1 MSLKDKFLG
10 FGKQSNALIA
20 TPRKSRILSALALF
34 LAISAF
40 GAAGVAPM
48 APDAANLPVKSI
60 TETLALPT
68 LEQQV
73 EALSGT
79 PQHYV
84 SEEVIRNGDTLAS
97 LMTRLGVNDDA
108 AANFIK
114 SDATARGVLQLKA
127 GKRVQAKASQDGALE
142 WLTMTVPDPR
152 DNGVKTIEIRRNGS
166 GFKAVDAPAR
176 LETRVEMKSGSIL
189 SSLFAATDAV
199 QIPDNVTMQ
208 LVDMFSTNIDFA
220 SDLKRGD
227 RFNVVYE
234 TLWQNGELVRSGRV
248 LAAEFTNAGK
258 MYQTV
263 WFDDPKSKDGGG
275 YFAFDGTS
283 LKKAFLK
290 SPLEFS
296 RITSGFSMRTHPI
309 SGKWKAHEGVD
320 FAASTGTPIRAA
332 ADGVIDSSGSQNGYG
347 NVVVIKHWNG
357 VTTIYAH
364 MSRFAPGA
372 RKGAKVR
379 QGEVIGFVGSTGWAT
394 GPHLHYEFRV
404 NNQPRNPLTV
414 DVPNPQPLAAAD
426 MQRFRQVTT
435 DMTHRFALLA
445 PEKYDIKL
453 AVK

>member
-10 FGKQSNALIA
+10 FGKQTSLR
-20 TPRKSRILSALALF
+20 TGTSRKSRILSALALF

-60 TETLALPT
+60 IETLALPT

-73 EALSGT
+73 ETLSVT
-79 PQHYV
+79 PQRYV
-84 SEEVIRNGDTLAS
+84 NEEVIRNGDTLAS
-97 LMTRLGVNDDA
+97 LMTRLGVADDA

-127 GKRVQAKASQDGALE
+127 GKRVQAEVSHDGALE
-142 WLTMTVPDPR
+142 WLTMTVPDMR
-152 DNGVKTIEIRRNGS
+152 DNSVKTIEIRRSGA
-166 GFKAVDAPAR
+166 GFKAVDAPAK
-176 LETRVEMKSGSIL
+176 LEARVEMKSGRIL
-189 SSLFAATDAV
+189 SSLFAATDAQ

-220 SDLKRGD
+220 SDLKQGD
-227 RFNVVYE
+227 SFNVVYE
-234 TLWQNGELVRSGRV
+234 TLWQNGELVRTGRV
-248 LAAEFTNAGK
+248 LAAEFINAGK
-258 MYQTV
+258 LYQTV

-275 YFAFDGTS
+275 YFAFDGKS

-296 RITSGFSMRTHPI
+296 RISSGFSMRVHPI

-320 FAASTGTPIRAA
+320 FAASAGTPIRAA
-332 ADGVIDSSGSQNGYG
+332 ADGVVDFSGSQNGYG

-357 VTTIYAH
+357 VTTTYAH
-364 MSRFAPGA
+364 MSRFATGT
-372 RKGAKVR
+372 RRGAKVR

-414 DVPNPQPLAAAD
+414 DMPNPQPLAAAD
-426 MQRFRQVTT
+426 MQRFRQVAA
-435 DMTHRFALLA
+435 DMKHRFALLA
-445 PEKYDIKL
+445 PEKNDVKL
-453 AVK
+453 AAK

>member
-10 FGKQSNALIA
+10 FGKQSNMLAG
-20 TPRKSRILSALALF
+20 TTRKTRILSALALF

-40 GAAGVAPM
+40 GAAGVVPI
-48 APDAANLPVKSI
+48 APDAANLPVRSI

-73 EALSGT
+73 EALSNT
-79 PQHYV
+79 PPHYV

-97 LMTRLGVNDDA
+97 LMTRLGADDEA

-114 SDATARGVLQLKA
+114 SDATARGILQLKA
-127 GKRVQAKASQDGALE
+127 GKRVQAEVREDGALE
-142 WLTMTVPDPR
+142 WLTMTVPDMR
-152 DNGVKTIEIRRNGS
+152 DNSVKTISVRREGN
-166 GFKAVDAPAR
+166 GFKAVDAPAK
-176 LETRVEMKSGSIL
+176 LEARVEMKSGRIM
-189 SSLFAATDAV
+189 SSLFAATDAQ

-220 SDLKRGD
+220 SDLKQGD
-227 RFNVVYE
+227 SFNVVYE
-234 TLWQNGELVRSGRV
+234 TLWQNGELVRTGRV

-275 YFAFDGTS
+275 YFAFDGKS

-296 RITSGFSMRTHPI
+296 RISSGFSMRTHPI

-332 ADGVIDSSGSQNGYG
+332 ADGIIDFSGGQNGYG

-357 VTTIYAH
+357 VSTVYAH
-364 MSRFAPGA
+364 MSRFANSA
-372 RKGAKVR
+372 RKGAKIR

-404 NNQPRNPLTV
+404 NNLPRNPLTV
-414 DVPNPQPLAAAD
+414 DMPNSQPLAAAD
-426 MQRFRQVTT
+426 MQRFKQVTT

-445 PEKYDIKL
+445 PEKADIKV
-453 AVK
+453 ATK